1 MDHIR
6 NAVCAHLE
14 ALTVPAAKQSGAVHR
29 VLSHQAWGRGGDT
42 LRFSPRLCAP
52 IPPGQGSGRIPVR
65 CRRCVFSVTAF
76 ASRRKNRGVAR
87 KLYFL

>member
-29 VLSHQAWGRGGDT
+29 VLSHQAWGRGAIRSAFP
-42 LRFSPRLCAP
+42 LAYAPRSYP
-52 IPPGQGSGRIPVR
+52 DKGRGGYR
-65 CRRCVFSVTAF
+65 YGADAAF
-76 ASRRKNRGVAR
+76 LA
-87 KLYFL
+87 